1 MNYLRPI
8 PSQARANVMTGTRR
22 GVLAALSAAAI
33 MAAHGAVAMTAQS
46 LTAREAAA
54 ALAEDAIVLVDLRT
68 PGEWAQTGVP
78 EGAWPID
85 LSDPGFRGR
94 LRDALALAG
103 DRPVAFICATGGRSG
118 FVHGALRKAGIER
131 SVNVGD
137 GMMGSGAGPG
147 WLASGLPVQ
156 SPAEAASAMPAKLA
170 PE

>member
-1 MNYLRPI
+1 
-8 PSQARANVMTGTRR
+8 MTETRR
-22 GVLAALSAAAI
+22 GVLAALCAAAI
-33 MAAHGAVAMTAQS
+33 MASHGALAMTAQS

-54 ALAEDAIVLVDLRT
+54 ALAENAIVLVDLRT

-85 LSDPGFRGR
+85 LSDPGFRDR

-118 FVHGALRKAGIER
+118 FVHSALRKAGIER
-131 SVNVGD
+131 SIDVPD
-137 GMMGSGAGPG
+137 GMMGSPAGPG

-156 SPAEAASAMPAKLA
+156 RPEAAASAMPAEIA